1 MIRPSLDTRRCDVDL
16 EDLQVRRILSR
27 EVRGLRT
34 ERVRVAGSMG
44 NAEHKK
50 ELSAGQ
56 GVV

>member
-1 MIRPSLDTRRCDVDL
+1 MIRPSLDTGRCEADL
-16 EDLQVRRILSR
+16 EDLQVRRILSC

-44 NAEHKK
+44 NAEHK